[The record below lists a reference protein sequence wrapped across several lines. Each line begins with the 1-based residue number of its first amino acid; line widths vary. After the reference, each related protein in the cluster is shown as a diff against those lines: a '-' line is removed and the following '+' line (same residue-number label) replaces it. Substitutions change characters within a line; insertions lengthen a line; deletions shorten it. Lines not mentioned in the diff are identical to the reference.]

1 MQYSNSKYW
10 DFGAPIAGILLTLSF
25 APFDYSCFALVAL
38 VFLFACWQSISAK
51 RAALRGYLFGLGA
64 FGSGVSWVYISMHDF
79 GGAGVVEA
87 SLLTGLFS
95 AFWALFPA
103 LAGYLS
109 VTTNPVNKGAVRIIL
124 MPVIWILVEYLRG
137 YWVLNGFPWLHV
149 AYSQLETPLA
159 GYMPVLG
166 VYGTGFMVALTA
178 SVAVEILRAVAWTDV
193 LLLGNCS
200 LRCSRQLLRAL
211 LYLPHPWGRTSCI
224 YLLRAIHG
232 ANAKSAL
239 TSTDGGNAAR
249 LQGAIAA
256 TVSQW
261 DTRGEGEFA
270 NALLRVRRLMPPLQL
285 MMVLA
290 ALWGTG
296 GLLRNVTWT
305 HEIGRPLRVSLV
317 QGNIAQDQKWRPEN
331 KINTLLKYKKM
342 TEEHWDSN
350 VIIWPE
356 TAIPAYL
363 DQVKDAFLA
372 PLGNDAKLHNTD
384 LIISVPVR
392 ETAPKKNFNA
402 VITMGKEEG
411 IYRKTHLLP
420 FGEYLPLQPLSG
432 FVLNMV
438 NIKLGNFT
446 PGAVNQPL
454 LKAGGYPFI
463 TLICYEDVFSDL
475 SIRGLPDAAFL
486 VNVTNDGWF
495 GDSIEPH
502 QHLQMARMRAMETG
516 RFLLRAT
523 NTGMTAVVSPKG
535 EIVNQA
541 PLFQE
546 TALTGTITPMGGM
559 TPYAKWGDQPII
571 GVMAIL
577 LLGLMGYG
585 RRVNKEVSVDASL
598 KNCKN
603 PD

>member
-25 APFDYSCFALVAL
+25 SPFDYSYFALVAL
-38 VFLFACWQSISAK
+38 VFLFACWRSISAR

-64 FGSGVSWVYISMHDF
+64 FGSGVSWVYISVHDF
-79 GGAGVVEA
+79 GGAGVLGA
-87 SLLTGLFS
+87 SLLTALFA

-103 LAGYLS
+103 LAGYLW
-109 VTTNPVNKGAVRIIL
+109 VKTNPGNKQTVRIVL
-124 MPVIWILVEYLRG
+124 LPVIWILVEYLRG
-137 YWVLNGFPWLHV
+137 YWVLNGFPWLHI

-159 GYMPVLG
+159 GYIPVLG

-178 SVAVEILRAVAWTDV
+178 SVVLEIFE
-193 LLLGNCS
+193 
-200 LRCSRQLLRAL
+200 
-211 LYLPHPWGRTSCI
+211 
-224 YLLRAIHG
+224 RAIRTERP
-232 ANAKSAL
+232 ASPKFL
-239 TSTDGGNAAR
+239 QDIR
-249 LQGAIAA
+249 L
-256 TVSQW
+256 
-261 DTRGEGEFA
+261 D
-270 NALLRVRRLMPPLQL
+270 QL
-285 MMVLA
+285 MLIMTLA

-305 HEIGRPLRVSLV
+305 HEIGHPLRVSLI

-331 KINTLLKYKKM
+331 KVNTLLKYKRM
-342 TEEHWDSN
+342 TEEHWDSD

-363 DQVKDAFLA
+363 GQVKDDFLA
-372 PLGNDAKLHNTD
+372 PLGDDAKRHNTD
-384 LIISVPVR
+384 LIISVPVQ
-392 ETAPKKNFNA
+392 EIAPKKNFNA

-411 IYRKTHLLP
+411 MYRKTHLLP

-432 FVLNMV
+432 FVLNMI
-438 NIKLGNFT
+438 NIRLGNFT

-463 TLICYEDVFSDL
+463 TLICYEDVFGDL
-475 SIRGLPDAAFL
+475 SIQGLSEAAFL

-495 GDSIEPH
+495 GNSIEPH

-546 TALTGTITPMGGM
+546 TALTGTITPMSGM
-559 TPYAKWGDQPII
+559 TPYAKWGDKPVI
-571 GVMAIL
+571 GGMVVL
-577 LLGLMGYG
+577 LCGLLGYG
-585 RRVNKEVSVDASL
+585 RTFKLKDQVSKAY
-598 KNCKN
+598 
-603 PD
+603 

>member
-25 APFDYSCFALVAL
+25 APFDYSGFALVAL
-38 VFLFACWQSISAK
+38 VFLFACWQGISAR

-79 GGAGVVEA
+79 GGAGVFGA
-87 SLLTGLFS
+87 SLLTALFA
-95 AFWALFPA
+95 AFWAMFPS
-103 LAGYLS
+103 LAGYS
-109 VTTNPVNKGAVRIIL
+109 WVKTNPGNKRAVRIIL
-124 MPVIWILVEYLRG
+124 LPVIWILVEYLRG
-137 YWVLNGFPWLHV
+137 YWVLNGFPWLHI

-159 GYMPVLG
+159 GYIPVLG

-178 SVAVEILRAVAWTDV
+178 SVVLEIFD
-193 LLLGNCS
+193 
-200 LRCSRQLLRAL
+200 
-211 LYLPHPWGRTSCI
+211 
-224 YLLRAIHG
+224 
-232 ANAKSAL
+232 
-239 TSTDGGNAAR
+239 
-249 LQGAIAA
+249 GAIGAA
-256 TVSQW
+256 ASPKFL
-261 DTRGEGEFA
+261 RGF
-270 NALLRVRRLMPPLQL
+270 RLEQL
-285 MMVLA
+285 MLIMMLA

-296 GLLRNVTWT
+296 SLLQDVTWT
-305 HEIGRPLRVSLV
+305 HEIGYHLRVSLI
-317 QGNIAQDQKWRPEN
+317 QGNVAQDQKWRPEN
-331 KINTLLKYKKM
+331 KINTLLKYKRM

-363 DQVKDAFLA
+363 DQVKDSFLV
-372 PLGNDAKLHNTD
+372 PLVNDAQRHNTD
-384 LIISVPVR
+384 LIISVPVQ
-392 ETAPKKNFNA
+392 ESTPKKNFNA

-411 IYRKTHLLP
+411 MYRKTHLLP

-432 FVLNMV
+432 FVLNMI
-438 NIKLGNFT
+438 NIRLGNFT

-454 LKAGGYPFI
+454 LKAAGYPFI
-463 TLICYEDVFSDL
+463 TLICYEDVFGDL
-475 SIRGLPDAAFL
+475 SIRGLPDAAYL

-495 GDSIEPH
+495 GDSIEPY

-523 NTGMTAVVSPKG
+523 NTGVTAVVSPKG

-559 TPYAKWGDQPII
+559 TPYAKWGDQPVI
-571 GVMAIL
+571 GVLVIL
-577 LLGLMGYG
+577 LLGLAGYG
-585 RRVNKEVSVDASL
+585 RRFKL
-598 KNCKN
+598 KCRAAY
-603 PD
+603 

>member
-10 DFGAPIAGILLTLSF
+10 DFGAPIVGILLTLSF
-25 APFDYSCFALVAL
+25 APFDYSYLAPVAL
-38 VFLFACWQSISAK
+38 AFLFACWQNGSAK
-51 RAALRGYLFGLGA
+51 RAAMRGYLFGLGA

-79 GGAGVVEA
+79 GGAGVFEA
-87 SLLTGLFS
+87 SLLTVLFS

-109 VTTNPVNKGAVRIIL
+109 VKINPENKGSVRILL

-137 YWVLNGFPWLHV
+137 YWVLNGFPWLHI

-159 GYMPVLG
+159 GYIPVLG
-166 VYGTGFMVALTA
+166 VYGTGFIVAFTA
-178 SVAVEILRAVAWTDV
+178 SMAVEILIGSKRLLPIAVLIV
-193 LLLGNCS
+193 
-200 LRCSRQLLRAL
+200 
-211 LYLPHPWGRTSCI
+211 
-224 YLLRAIHG
+224 
-232 ANAKSAL
+232 
-239 TSTDGGNAAR
+239 
-249 LQGAIAA
+249 
-256 TVSQW
+256 
-261 DTRGEGEFA
+261 
-270 NALLRVRRLMPPLQL
+270 
-285 MMVLA
+285 
-290 ALWGTG
+290 LWGTG
-296 GLLRNVTWT
+296 GLLRDQTWT
-305 HEIGRPLRVSLV
+305 HDIGPPLRISMI

-342 TEEHWDSN
+342 TEAHWDSN

-363 DQVKDAFLA
+363 DQVKDGFLV

-384 LIISVPVR
+384 LIISVPVQEQSPIR
-392 ETAPKKNFNA
+392 NFNA
-402 VITMGKEEG
+402 VITLGKEEG
-411 IYRKTHLLP
+411 MYRKTHLLP

-432 FVLNMV
+432 FVLNLI
-438 NIKLGNFT
+438 NIRLGNFT

-463 TLICYEDVFSDL
+463 TLICYEDVFGDVS
-475 SIRGLPDAAFL
+475 SRGLPDAAYL

-495 GDSIEPH
+495 GNSIEPH

-535 EIVNQA
+535 EVINQA

-546 TALTGTITPMGGM
+546 AALTGTITPMGGM
-559 TPYAKWGDQPII
+559 TPYARWGDKPVMW
-571 GVMAIL
+571 VMAIL
-577 LLGLMGYG
+577 LLGLMGWGKRG
-585 RRVNKEVSVDASL
+585 R
-598 KNCKN
+598 
-603 PD
+603 PG